1 MTKKQTL
8 TTKQTGLMSRIAQ
21 AWQDLPLGFKGVFV
35 IALPL
40 AILLASLGSLY
51 SRELQSTKLE
61 NQLKHALQN
70 QRDIQSVHSQL
81 LEASTGVRD
90 YLLTGD
96 KQFLNIFFDAEKR
109 LPTLLTSLEQRLESE
124 QQKQRLSDIAPL
136 VEKNLADL
144 QALANHDTDIASAQ
158 LIAKFK
164 SQVATLDRLRKEIE
178 TLNAQEALLVEQDQ
192 QEIFLQR
199 QQNITVTLIAT
210 MAGIIGSLI
219 AVWVFSRTIVNR
231 VRLLRDSAG
240 HLARGEAL
248 ELPSSS
254 RDEMG
259 QLSEELDQASTLLA
273 KNISDAM
280 QA

>member
-1 MTKKQTL
+1 MTNKQTL
-8 TTKQTGLMSRIAQ
+8 TTQHNGLMSRIAQ

-96 KQFLNIFFDAEKR
+96 KQFLSIFFDAEKR
-109 LPTLLTSLEQRLESE
+109 LPTLLTSLEKRLESE
-124 QQKQRLSDIAPL
+124 QQKQRLSTIAPL

-144 QALANHDTDIASAQ
+144 QALANHDTDIASAE

-192 QEIFLQR
+192 Q
-199 QQNITVTLIAT
+199 
-210 MAGIIGSLI
+210 
-219 AVWVFSRTIVNR
+219 
-231 VRLLRDSAG
+231 
-240 HLARGEAL
+240 
-248 ELPSSS
+248 
-254 RDEMG
+254 
-259 QLSEELDQASTLLA
+259 
-273 KNISDAM
+273 
-280 QA
+280 